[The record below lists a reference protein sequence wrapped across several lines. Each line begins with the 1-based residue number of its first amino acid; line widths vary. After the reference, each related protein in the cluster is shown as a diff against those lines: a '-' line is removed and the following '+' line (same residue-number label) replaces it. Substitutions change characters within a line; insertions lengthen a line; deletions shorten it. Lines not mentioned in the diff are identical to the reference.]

1 MIDFSEPG
9 DLGFFVD
16 KETVEKIEAIM
27 DVDGYLDGNHMSQ
40 VFNILR
46 ANDLIW
52 HFFVNNYLK
61 GRTPDAFDILY
72 WNSDST
78 RLPKKMH
85 SFYLREMYLDNKLV
99 KSDALKMAGVN
110 IDITKISIESCFVSA
125 IEDHI
130 APWRSTFA
138 GAKLLGGDKTFI
150 LTNGGHVAGIV
161 NPPARSRYTHCIG
174 NLQNYLPDEWLE
186 NSTKINDSWWTSWG
200 SWLAKQS
207 GVERKPLKVKKKLF
221 IEDAP
226 GSYVISRVKDI

>member
-16 KETVEKIEAIM
+16 EDIVEKPEVVM
-27 DVDGYLDGNHMSQ
+27 GSDGYLDGDHMSQ

-61 GRTPDAFDILY
+61 GRSPDAFDILY

-78 RLPKKMH
+78 RLPRKMH
-85 SFYLREMYLDNKLV
+85 SFYLREMYLKNSLAKPN
-99 KSDALKMAGVN
+99 ALSVEGIE
-110 IDITKISIESCFVSA
+110 IDIMKISIPTCFVSA
-125 IEDHI
+125 VEDHI

-138 GAKLLGGDKTFI
+138 GAKLLGGEKTFI

-161 NPPARSRYTHCIG
+161 NPPTNSRYSH
-174 NLQNYLPDEWLE
+174 YV
-186 NSTKINDSWWTSWG
+186 S
-200 SWLAKQS
+200 
-207 GVERKPLKVKKKLF
+207 KLDYSF
-221 IEDAP
+221 LMNGLRMRMI
-226 GSYVISRVKDI
+226 